1 MKDISGNLKEIINQE
16 VLNLVRCW
24 KITLENGNTLCF
36 TTSNEDF
43 VYQNEKYNSISA
55 YEISNLNANI
65 DINDDSAEISNL
77 IVNDLIKDSDIL
89 SGLYNNAK
97 VEIFII
103 NKDNLDA
110 GKVSLLN
117 GNIADIEY
125 KDNVFIAKVS
135 GLKTQLNKTIGDVYS
150 PLCRCGF
157 CSDKCKLNK
166 NNFTFSGIVSSVI
179 NNVNFETNTTTITQ
193 KSRGYFDYGIIE
205 FTSGKNIGQKT
216 EVKQFQYNSIILAS
230 ELTYK
235 IEVGDNFNIT
245 AGCDKQFSTCCNKF
259 NNAINFRG
267 EPHLPGTDI
276 LLKIM

>member
-1 MKDISGNLKEIINQE
+1 MKDISGNLKGIINQE

-103 NKDNLDA
+103 DKDNLD
-110 GKVSLLN
+110 GLN
-117 GNIADIEY
+117 YLAEKRI
-125 KDNVFIAKVS
+125 DNVNKMAELGTCIAHVDGGVPNMKIE
-135 GLKTQLNKTIGDVYS
+135 LPQLNEYYLGQLLYFFEIA
-150 PLCRCGF
+150 CGISGYLLGVNPF
-157 CSDKCKLNK
+157 NQPGVEAYKKNMFALLEKPGYEEESKLIKNK
-166 NNFTFSGIVSSVI
+166 
-179 NNVNFETNTTTITQ
+179 
-193 KSRGYFDYGIIE
+193 
-205 FTSGKNIGQKT
+205 
-216 EVKQFQYNSIILAS
+216 L
-230 ELTYK
+230 
-235 IEVGDNFNIT
+235 
-245 AGCDKQFSTCCNKF
+245 
-259 NNAINFRG
+259 
-267 EPHLPGTDI
+267 
-276 LLKIM
+276 

>member
-43 VYQNEKYNSISA
+43 VYQNEKYNSIPA
-55 YEISNLNANI
+55 YEISNLNANV

-103 NKDNLDA
+103 DKDNLDA

-117 GNIADIEY
+117 GNITDIEY

-193 KSRGYFDYGIIE
+193 KSSGYFDYGIIE

-230 ELTYK
+230 ELPYK

>member
-43 VYQNEKYNSISA
+43 VYQNEKYNSIPA
-55 YEISNLNANI
+55 YEISNLNANV

-117 GNIADIEY
+117 GNITDIEY

-230 ELTYK
+230 ELPYK

>member
-43 VYQNEKYNSISA
+43 VYQNEKYNSIPA
-55 YEISNLNANI
+55 YEISNLNANV

-103 NKDNLDA
+103 DKDNLDA

-230 ELTYK
+230 ELPYK